1 MFLRQKRNEV
11 ISWVLSTSIV
21 VSACSEAEGILNWLL
36 ATGFILWWDG
46 CLLAEDLPSPAPVLG
61 WLKKEKLPFDWGDE
75 IPPW

>member
-1 MFLRQKRNEV
+1 MFLQQKKNEV

-21 VSACSEAEGILNWLL
+21 VAACSEAEILNWLL

-61 WLKKEKLPFDWGDE
+61 WLKKEKSPFDWGDE